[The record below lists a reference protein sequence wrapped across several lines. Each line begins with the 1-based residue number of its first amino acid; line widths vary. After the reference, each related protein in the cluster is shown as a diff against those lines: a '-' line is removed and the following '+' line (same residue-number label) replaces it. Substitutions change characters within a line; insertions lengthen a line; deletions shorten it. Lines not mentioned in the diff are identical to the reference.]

1 MAKNF
6 AEQTGKMEATLI
18 VIEGQYAH
26 LKIENG
32 IEGEGSVMQ
41 WPLDKLPEGIQVGDS
56 VTISLNFD
64 LSEERQEMI
73 REQDKKEEKFQDMRK
88 LLEDLVN

>member
-1 MAKNF
+1 MAEEI
-6 AEQTGKMEATLI
+6 AEQSGKMEATLI

-32 IEGEGSVMQ
+32 IEGEGSVIQ
-41 WPLDKLPEGIQVGDS
+41 WPLDKLPEEIQVGDS
-56 VTISLNFD
+56 MTLSLNFD
-64 LSEERQEMI
+64 LSEERQKMI